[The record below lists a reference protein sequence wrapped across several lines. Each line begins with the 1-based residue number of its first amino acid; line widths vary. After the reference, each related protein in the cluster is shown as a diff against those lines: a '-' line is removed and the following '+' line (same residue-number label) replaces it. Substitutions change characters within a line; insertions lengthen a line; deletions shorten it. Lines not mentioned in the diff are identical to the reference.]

1 MYGSGIRDLKIVQR
15 SGRSNVNAD
24 ALSRSTLPH
33 TPQEGIG
40 ETDNQICAI
49 DSQTTSTLDMSTLL
63 ESDATLSD
71 GTPSFLEE
79 QKKDPWLKKLIQYVQ
94 EGTLPEEDAA
104 ACKIILQNS
113 LFTVY
118 NNMLQFVGDKKTPL
132 RVAVPTHLVAT
143 IVNQC
148 HRSPSGGHSP
158 ANGGGREGTVYSVV
172 VDETT

>member
-24 ALSRSTLPH
+24 ALSRSPLPD
-33 TPQEGIG
+33 TPQEDIG
-40 ETDNQICAI
+40 ETEYQICAI

-94 EGTLPEEDAA
+94 DGT
-104 ACKIILQNS
+104 
-113 LFTVY
+113 
-118 NNMLQFVGDKKTPL
+118 
-132 RVAVPTHLVAT
+132 
-143 IVNQC
+143 
-148 HRSPSGGHSP
+148 
-158 ANGGGREGTVYSVV
+158 
-172 VDETT
+172 